1 VKQRVFLL
9 LAAAGALAAVSSD
22 AASAR
27 RKFEAIE
34 AGRLPPG
41 SRVDLS
47 MRELNAWVAEAL
59 PDGVRDARLTVTS
72 PGVATG
78 TALIDFGRLRRA
90 QGYSPGWLMSKLLDG
105 ERPVSVTA
113 RIQSGGGTA
122 KVDVERVQVSAIE
135 LDGRTLDF
143 VIQNFLMP
151 MYPNAAVSRPF
162 ELGYRIQ
169 SLDVRP
175 GTVGVLIGR

>member
-1 VKQRVFLL
+1 
-9 LAAAGALAAVSSD
+9 
-22 AASAR
+22 
-27 RKFEAIE
+27 
-34 AGRLPPG
+34 
-41 SRVDLS
+41 
-47 MRELNAWVAEAL
+47 MRELNAWVAEAV
-59 PDGVRDARLTVTS
+59 PDGVRNARLEVTS

-78 TALIDFGRLRRA
+78 TAMIDFGRLRRA

-135 LDGRTLDF
+135 LDGSTLDF
-143 VIQNFLMP
+143 VIQNFLLP

-169 SLDVRP
+169 SLDVRS